1 MTAQTNDRPASP
13 YLMAAPPE
21 STGRVL
27 LATGFAHYCGLH
39 WGYDPSEVLE
49 AFQGG
54 GDALARQRVAFAARL
69 LGGVLAR
76 GFVRA
81 WTRAIGGGE
90 PVELRAS
97 VWEIDDF
104 SDRFA
109 ASAMDPARP
118 FDRSAA
124 RTHWVFVDLDDWNA
138 MLVASVEDGARWR
151 PAVARTPEAR
161 SSRDTVRQEVDK
173 LGVEVEDRLIRM
185 PEVKRLTGLS
195 RSTINRRMKAGRF
208 PKSTPLS
215 PNITVWRAM
224 EVAAWVADP
233 Y

>member
-1 MTAQTNDRPASP
+1 MTARADDRPASP
-13 YLMAAPPE
+13 YLMEAPPE

-27 LATGFAHYCGLH
+27 LATSFAHYCVLH
-39 WGYDPSEVLE
+39 WGYSPSDVSD
-49 AFQGG
+49 AFQGV
-54 GDALARQRVAFAARL
+54 GDEETRSQVAFAARL

-90 PVELRAS
+90 PVELRPS

-104 SDRFA
+104 CDRFA
-109 ASAMDPARP
+109 ASALDPARP
-118 FDRSAA
+118 FDRNAQP
-124 RTHWVFVDLDDWNA
+124 THWIFVDIDDWNA
-138 MLVASVEDGARWR
+138 MLVASVEEGARWL
-151 PAVARTPEAR
+151 PAVAKTSAANGSAR
-161 SSRDTVRQEVDK
+161 AAQQELDTVRP
-173 LGVEVEDRLIRM
+173 EDRLIRM
-185 PEVKRLTGLS
+185 PEVEHLTGMS
-195 RSTINRRMKAGRF
+195 RSTIHRRMKAGRF

-215 PNITVWRAM
+215 PNISVWRAQ